1 MRRTFIEIGE
11 EAKMKKLLY
20 LLTLSSFLLSST
32 FLAPGAQAATKLKVG
47 IAYDIGG
54 PGDKSLNDSASA
66 GLTRSKKAFSIPT
79 VEVTATVGTPAE
91 RETRLRFLLA
101 QGCNPIIVIG
111 YRYAETLKKIAAEN
125 PNVSFAIVN
134 NATVDLLNVAS
145 LVFGTNQSAYLAG
158 AAASLASKTGK
169 IGYIGSANPPAFDSQ
184 ESGFVAGVKATNSN
198 ASLSIKYLQ
207 NPSSFSGYSDPT
219 EAKAVA
225 TAMIASGVDVIYSA
239 ADGSTAGTLAAIT
252 GKKAWMIGSD
262 SDQYLMASASQRK
275 NILSST
281 IKRVD
286 IAVYDFISTSV
297 QGSTV
302 NDVLDSQAG
311 IYGRLYNLK
320 ASGVELAYSGG
331 FLNSY
336 KKKLNT
342 IKSGIASGKIVV
354 PTDGFVK

>member
-1 MRRTFIEIGE
+1 
-11 EAKMKKLLY
+11 MKKLLY
-20 LLTLSSFLLSST
+20 FLTLSSFLLSSSFGT
-32 FLAPGAQAATKLKVG
+32 PGAQAATKIKVG

-54 PGDKSLNDSASA
+54 LGDKSLNDSASA
-66 GLTRSKKAFSIPT
+66 GLARSKKAFSIST
-79 VEVTATVGTPAE
+79 VEVTATVGTLAE

-111 YRYAETLKKIAAEN
+111 YRYSESLKKIAAEN

-134 NATVDLLNVAS
+134 SATVDLLNVAS
-145 LVFGTNQSAYLAG
+145 LVFGTNQSAFLAG
-158 AAASLASKTGK
+158 VAAGLVSKSGK
-169 IGYIGSANPPAFDSQ
+169 IGYIGALNPVPFDSQ
-184 ESGFVAGVKATNSN
+184 EPGFVAGVKATNSN
-198 ASLSIKYLQ
+198 ANIIIKYLQ

-225 TAMIASGVDVIYSA
+225 TAMIASSVDLIYSA

-252 GKKAWMIGSD
+252 GKKVWMIGSD

-275 NILSST
+275 NILTST

-286 IAVYDFISTSV
+286 IAVYDFISASV

-302 NDVLDSQAG
+302 NDVLDSQVG

-320 ASGVELAYSGG
+320 VSGVELSYSGG

-336 KKKLNT
+336 KSKINVF
-342 IKSGIASGKIVV
+342 KSGIASGKIVV
-354 PTDGFVK
+354 PADGFVK